1 MTKTVKKKLN
11 NPRSGEN
18 SRLIRLV
25 LHSESLPKIDVSDP
39 KQVEERVMQYFDFC
53 QQHNLFPGI
62 AGLSNWLGVHRDTL
76 NSWKR
81 GEFRKDTH
89 QKIIQRAYD
98 LIEVVLTDMLMD
110 DRIPSPTGIFLL
122 KSMFGYRDRFDIGLE
137 AAAKQSRDPLADLR
151 TTDAELARK
160 YLIDAIPDDD
170 PEDGKEGDSIDFQMQ
185 RTGDGDQG
193 EEGSCFD

>member
-1 MTKTVKKKLN
+1 MTKTEKKKLN

-39 KQVEERVMQYFDFC
+39 KQVEERVVQYFDFC
-53 QQHNLFPGI
+53 QQHNLFPCI
-62 AGLSNWLGVHRDTL
+62 SGLACWLGICRDTL

-89 QKIIQRAYD
+89 QRIIQRAYD
-98 LIEVVLTDMLMD
+98 LIEVILTDMLMD

-122 KSMFGYRDRFDIGLE
+122 KSVFGYRDRFDIGLE
-137 AAAKQSRDPLADLR
+137 AATRQNRDPLSDLR
-151 TTDAELARK
+151 MTDTELARK
-160 YLIDAIPDDD
+160 YLIDAIPEED
-170 PEDGKEGDSIDFQMQ
+170 PEDEKEGD
-185 RTGDGDQG
+185 
-193 EEGSCFD
+193 